1 MSTLTTINRLKEL
14 DIKLVTPEILASVLN
29 TTNKNNI
36 YKTLKRLE
44 NNGVLK
50 NYSKGK
56 YIFLESK
63 ANDFEIANL
72 IIQPSYIS
80 FETALSFYGILP
92 QFSYSITSATTERS
106 KKIEVDNKYFE
117 YTKIDNRLF
126 NGYLKEQSFLIASKE
141 KALFDYLYL
150 ASKGLRSTDISEWDL
165 SEIDH
170 NIYRSYCDKIKFI
183 PVKKLSKKLK
193 LI

>member
-1 MSTLTTINRLKEL
+1 MSTLNTINRLKEL
-14 DIKLVTPEILASVLN
+14 DVKLVTPEILASVLRS
-29 TTNKNNI
+29 TNKNNI

-44 NNGVLK
+44 KNEVLK
-50 NYSKGK
+50 NYGKGK

-72 IIQPSYIS
+72 IVQPSYIS
-80 FETALSFYGILP
+80 FESALSFYGILS

-106 KKIEVDNKYFE
+106 KKIEVGSKYFE

-126 NGYLKEQSFLIASKE
+126 NGYQKEQSFLIASKE

-150 ASKGLRSTDISEWDL
+150 ASRGLRSTDISEWDL
-165 SEIDH
+165 SEIDR
-170 NIYRSYCDKIKFI
+170 NIYKSYCDKIKFI
-183 PVKKLSKKLK
+183 PVKRLSKKLR

>member
-1 MSTLTTINRLKEL
+1 MSTLTTIKKLKEL
-14 DIKLVTPEILASVLN
+14 DIKFVTPEILATVLG
-29 TTNKNNI
+29 TTNINTI

-44 NNGVLK
+44 YNDIIK
-50 NYSKGK
+50 SYDKGK
-56 YIFLESK
+56 YVFLESG
-63 ANDFEIANL
+63 ASDFEIANF

-80 FETALSFYGILP
+80 FESALSFYGILS
-92 QFSYSITSATTERS
+92 QFPYSITSATTERS
-106 KKIEVDNKYFE
+106 KKIEVDNKTFE

-126 NGYLKEQSFLIASKE
+126 NGYIKENSFLIASKE

-150 ASKGLRSTDISEWDL
+150 ASRGLRNSDILEWDL
-165 SEIDH
+165 EGIDH
-170 NIYRSYCDKIKFI
+170 GIYKTYCDMIKFV

>member
-1 MSTLTTINRLKEL
+1 MSTLNTIKKLKSL
-14 DIKLVTPEILASVLN
+14 NIKLVTPEILATVLN
-29 TTNKNNI
+29 TNNINNI
-36 YKTLKRLE
+36 YTTLKRLE
-44 NNGVLK
+44 ANVILK
-50 NYSKGK
+50 NYGKGK
-56 YIFLESK
+56 YIFLENE

-80 FETALSFYGILP
+80 FESALSFYGILS
-92 QFSYSITSATTERS
+92 QFSYSVTSATIERS
-106 KKIEVDNKYFE
+106 KKIEVDNKTFE

-126 NGYLKEQSFLIASKE
+126 SGYIKENSFLMATKE

-150 ASKGLRSTDISEWDL
+150 ASRGLRSTDVSEWDL

-170 NIYRSYCDKIKFI
+170 NIYKTYCDKIKFI